1 MAVRCSVHT
10 RTLTYGMSQSTS
22 SPSLSEEAALHAW
35 DRTDWFCHCNI
46 HDKSRMKHSQLMRP
60 DRGIDARP
68 TLILPFGMSQS
79 PRFYWTSHPKY
90 LYFSPRIIIVILEI
104 TNPCVKFTIPRE
116 ISTSSLLWGL
126 GYPCFPNYL

>member
-1 MAVRCSVHT
+1 MQII
-10 RTLTYGMSQSTS
+10 TLPFGMSQPTSS

-104 TNPCVKFTIPRE
+104 TNLCAKNSPYHERSQQVPFCGVSDIRVSQ
-116 ISTSSLLWGL
+116 II
-126 GYPCFPNYL
+126 CD

>member
-1 MAVRCSVHT
+1 MQII
-10 RTLTYGMSQSTS
+10 TLPFGMSQPTSS